1 MSGGAGVTGAPLVGF
16 RGQKSRPASISHTA
30 LSREVAII
38 GAMLSPRLRTLLA
51 ALLATCALAA
61 AAAPHAPLVTML
73 DGDATLLRDGARFAL
88 AEGVRLQAGDLL
100 ATGPRTRL
108 LRVEFPGG
116 VGVAFGADSR
126 AMLTP
131 DLGDDMRAGVYL
143 LSGWVKLAAPPGVS
157 GAIRSPVADSDTTG
171 GTLILVVQGDAAQA
185 FAESGPSR
193 VQPRAPGASAQSL
206 KSGEMLAMPA
216 GGARPVLAKGA
227 TQAFVQAMPRPF
239 MDSLPSRFAAFA
251 ADVPAHRLGD
261 MTYADAQPWIDA
273 EAPLRHV
280 FAERWRRLA
289 AEPQF
294 RSALVGG
301 LKAHPEWTPILYP
314 SGRVPQA
321 AATH

>member
-1 MSGGAGVTGAPLVGF
+1 MPSTRF
-16 RGQKSRPASISHTA
+16 RTF
-30 LSREVAII
+30 
-38 GAMLSPRLRTLLA
+38 LA
-51 ALLATCALAA
+51 ALLAACALAA
-61 AAAPHAPLVTML
+61 AAAPRAPLVTML

-116 VGVAFGADSR
+116 VGVAFGPDSR

-143 LSGWVKLAAPPGVS
+143 LSGWVKLAAPSGVS
-157 GAIRSPVADSDTTG
+157 GAIRSRVADSDTTA
-171 GTLILVVQGDAAQA
+171 GTLILSVQGDAAQA

-193 VQPRAPGASAQSL
+193 VQPRAPDAPAQPL
-206 KSGEMLAMPA
+206 KSGEMLTVAA
-216 GGARPVLAKGA
+216 GGAKPTLAKGA
-227 TQAFVQAMPRPF
+227 SPAFVQAMPRPF
-239 MDSLPSRFAAFA
+239 MDSLPSRFAAFPS
-251 ADVPAHRLGD
+251 DVPPRRLGD
-261 MTYADAQPWIDA
+261 MSYADAQPWIDA
-273 EAPLRHV
+273 EAPLRRV

-289 AEPQF
+289 TEPEF
-294 RSALVGG
+294 HSGLVGG

>member
-1 MSGGAGVTGAPLVGF
+1 MP
-16 RGQKSRPASISHTA
+16 SI
-30 LSREVAII
+30 
-38 GAMLSPRLRTLLA
+38 RLRTFLA
-51 ALLATCALAA
+51 ALVAGCALAA
-61 AAAPHAPLVTML
+61 AAAPRAPLVTML
-73 DGDATLLRDGARFAL
+73 DGDAVLLRDGARFSL

-116 VGVAFGADSR
+116 VGVAFGPDSR

-143 LSGWVKLAAPPGVS
+143 LSGWVKLVAPSGVS
-157 GAIRSPVADSDTTG
+157 GAIRSRVADSDTTA
-171 GTLILVVQGDAAQA
+171 GTLILSVQGDAAQA

-193 VQPRAPGASAQSL
+193 VQPRAPDAPAQPL
-206 KSGEMLAMPA
+206 KSGEMLTVPA
-216 GGARPVLAKGA
+216 GGARPALAKGA
-227 TQAFVQAMPRPF
+227 SPAFVQAMPRPF
-239 MDSLPSRFAAFA
+239 MDSLPSRFAAFPS
-251 ADVPAHRLGD
+251 DVPPRRLGD
-261 MTYADAQPWIDA
+261 MSYADAQPWIDA
-273 EAPLRHV
+273 EAPLRRV

-289 AEPQF
+289 AEPEF
-294 RSALVGG
+294 RSGLVGG